1 MLWNMAQSQPST
13 QQAPAGFR
21 FLDLPT
27 ELRLNIYDLALG
39 GRTLHVGDPCSA
51 DGSQRIRPC
60 RASKHDDEVRSQDIK
75 DLHDLFV
82 YRHLKCKTSE
92 DDNGAFGHH
101 GLALLSVC
109 RQIYNEAASIP
120 FSENT
125 FTFSSPAQIQRLVA
139 SLTQLQQ
146 EAISNVTLL
155 STGGARNWVKDAE
168 TKEPTPNGL
177 AFPGLK
183 NLSLYLELCPL
194 DLGGGLRRRGSVPPS
209 YAGNLGNAA
218 QQDLHSASN
227 LERAFAGIVSLKS
240 AVLNRL
246 EVRVVDTSEMK
257 NYKHQQLRPLDE
269 EMVESWTEGLR
280 RTMLAAAT

>member
-1 MLWNMAQSQPST
+1 MVQSRP

-60 RASKHDDEVRSQDIK
+60 KALKHDDAVRSQDVK

-92 DDNGAFGHH
+92 DDNGAFGRH

-125 FTFSSPAQIQRLVA
+125 FTFSSPTQMQRLVA
-139 SLTQLQQ
+139 SLTQEQQ
-146 EAISNVTLL
+146 HAISNVTLL
-155 STGGARNWVKDAE
+155 STGGARNWVKDPE
-168 TKEPTPNGL
+168 TKDQPPRGL
-177 AFPGLK
+177 FPGLK
-183 NLSLYLELCPL
+183 NLALYLELCPL

-209 YAGNLGNAA
+209 YAGNLANAA
-218 QQDLHSASN
+218 QQDLHHASN
-227 LERAFAGIVSLKS
+227 LEGAFAGIVGLKS
-240 AVLNRL
+240 AALNRL

-257 NYKHQQLRPLDE
+257 NYQHQQLRPLDA
-269 EMVESWTEGLR
+269 EMVEGWRQGLR
-280 RTMLAAAT
+280 RSMLGAGT

>member
-1 MLWNMAQSQPST
+1 MAQPQSQQT
-13 QQAPAGFR
+13 PAGFR

-51 DGSQRIRPC
+51 DGSQRVRPC
-60 RASKHDDEVRSQDIK
+60 KASKQDNEVRSQDIK

-92 DDNGAFGHH
+92 DDNGAFGRH

-120 FSENT
+120 FSGNT
-125 FTFSSPAQIQRLVA
+125 FTFSSPTQMRRLVA
-139 SLTQLQQ
+139 SLTQDQQ
-146 EAISNVTLL
+146 HAISNVTLL
-155 STGGARNWVKDAE
+155 STGGARNWAKDPQ
-168 TKEPTPNGL
+168 TKESPPHGL
-177 AFPGLK
+177 FPGLK

-209 YAGNLGNAA
+209 YAGKLGNAA
-218 QQDLHSASN
+218 QQDLHHVSN
-227 LERAFAGIVSLKS
+227 LERAFAGIVCLKS
-240 AVLNRL
+240 AALNRL
-246 EVRVVDTSEMK
+246 DVRVVDTSEMK

-269 EMVESWTEGLR
+269 EMVEGWTEGLR
-280 RTMLAAAT
+280 RSMLAAAS

>member
-1 MLWNMAQSQPST
+1 MAQPNS

-21 FLDLPT
+21 FLDLPP

-60 RASKHDDEVRSQDIK
+60 KALKHDDAVRSQDVK

-82 YRHLKCKTSE
+82 YRHLKCKASE

-125 FTFSSPAQIQRLVA
+125 FSFSSPTQMQRLVA
-139 SLTQLQQ
+139 SLTQEQQ
-146 EAISNVTLL
+146 NAISNVTLL
-155 STGGARNWVKDAE
+155 STGGARDWVKDPE
-168 TKEPTPNGL
+168 TKEPPPNGL
-177 AFPGLK
+177 MFPGLK
-183 NLSLYLELCPL
+183 NLALYLELCPL

-218 QQDLHSASN
+218 QQDLHHVPN
-227 LERAFAGIVSLKS
+227 LERAFAGIVCLKS
-240 AVLNRL
+240 ATLNRL
-246 EVRVVDTSEMK
+246 DVRVVDTSEMK
-257 NYKHQQLRPLDE
+257 NYRHQQLRPLDA
-269 EMVESWTEGLR
+269 EMVEGWRQGLR
-280 RTMLAAAT
+280 RTMLAAAS

>member
-1 MLWNMAQSQPST
+1 MAQSRS

-60 RASKHDDEVRSQDIK
+60 KALKQDDEVRSRDIK
-75 DLHDLFV
+75 DLPDLFV

-92 DDNGAFGHH
+92 YDNGAFGRH

-125 FTFSSPAQIQRLVA
+125 FTFSSPTQMQRLVA
-139 SLTQLQQ
+139 SLTQDQQ
-146 EAISNVTLL
+146 RAISNVTLL
-155 STGGARNWVKDAE
+155 STGGARNWVKDPE
-168 TKEPTPNGL
+168 TKEPPPTGL
-177 AFPGLK
+177 FPGLK
-183 NLSLYLELCPL
+183 NLALYLELCPL

-218 QQDLHSASN
+218 QQDLHHVSN
-227 LERAFAGIVSLKS
+227 LERAFAGIVCLKS
-240 AVLNRL
+240 AALNRL
-246 EVRVVDTSEMK
+246 DVRVVDTSEMK

-269 EMVESWTEGLR
+269 EMVEGWTEGLR
-280 RTMLAAAT
+280 RSMLAAAS